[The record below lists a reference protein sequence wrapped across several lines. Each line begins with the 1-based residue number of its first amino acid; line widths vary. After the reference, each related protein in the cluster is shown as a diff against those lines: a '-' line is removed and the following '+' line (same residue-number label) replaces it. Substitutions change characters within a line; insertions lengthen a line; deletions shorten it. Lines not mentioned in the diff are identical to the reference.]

1 MLINRE
7 LILCKIESVYNTD
20 PTPTGANDAIQVEN
34 ISWSHAG
41 LRMIERPLIRT
52 SLGKLKQ
59 VFGETL
65 MQISFDV
72 ELKYSGTAGTAP
84 DLDPLFR
91 SCGLGVTNVP
101 ATSDTYSL
109 VSTAIE
115 SCTIYYY
122 QDGMLY
128 ILTGCRGEPSFNL
141 EAGNRGMMTFTM
153 TGHTSAPADIALATP
168 TYDASV
174 PAPVI
179 GASFTVDSYAAI
191 LSKLEFSL
199 GNTIATPSDINAS
212 DGFAAVQITSRDVS
226 GSLDPEA
233 VLVATEAFDAN
244 FRSGAAMALTTGV
257 IGPSAG
263 NRWAITMPAVSYR
276 SIAPGDRDGVRTYEL
291 GFGAAES
298 SGDDEVSIAF
308 T

>member
-20 PTPTGANDAIQVEN
+20 STPTGSSDAIQVEN
-34 ISWSHAG
+34 ISWSLPG

-59 VFGETL
+59 IYGNSL
-65 MQISFDV
+65 MEISFDV

-84 DLDPLFR
+84 EIDPLFR
-91 SCGLGVTNVP
+91 ACGLGVTNDPGV
-101 ATSDTYSL
+101 SDTYAP
-109 VSTAIE
+109 VSSSIE

-128 ILTGCRGEPSFNL
+128 KLTGCRGELSASL

-153 TGHTSAPADIALATP
+153 TGHTSAPSDTSLATP
-168 TYDASV
+168 TYDSTV
-174 PAPVI
+174 PVALV
-179 GASFTVDSYAAI
+179 GASFTIDSYAGVI
-191 LSKLEFSL
+191 SKLEFSM
-199 GNTIATPSDINAS
+199 GNTIATPPSINAA
-212 DGFAAVQITSRDVS
+212 DGFADVQITGRDVI
-226 GSLDPEA
+226 GSIDPEA
-233 VLVATEAFDAN
+233 VLIATEAFDAN

-257 IGPSAG
+257 IGGTAG
-263 NRWAITMPAVSYR
+263 NKYTISMPAVSYR
-276 SIAPGDRDGVRTYEL
+276 SIGPGERDGIRTFEL
-291 GFGAAES
+291 GFGSAES
-298 SGDDEVSIAF
+298 SGDDEISIAF